1 MYKESSVG
9 DKGKSEDDQE
19 GIHNDEDGRDDDDD
33 DGDGNHG
40 NYNNDYKVPRLQQ
53 VQQQCNNITKRKDNM
68 LQIIHFYFY
77 FTILQHRINNNKYN
91 KKS

>member
-1 MYKESSVG
+1 MMKMVEMMMMMMVMVTMAIITTITKY
-9 DKGKSEDDQE
+9 Q
-19 GIHNDEDGRDDDDD
+19 
-33 DGDGNHG
+33 
-40 NYNNDYKVPRLQQ
+40 DYITL

-91 KKS
+91 KKT